1 MIESLPGEWQE
12 REGEIKKAPA
22 SELSGA
28 PDLQILFSVFFG
40 QCNGTRVI
48 RSFLCQL
55 QEY

>member
-1 MIESLPGEWQE
+1 MIESLLGEWQE